1 MRTAKVARLL
11 GSSFHEKNEMIR
23 NDQERGKQI
32 KKRMCEE
39 MNVLYGTVPKVM
51 ILQVIKVCLP
61 NLTSTLLVDILL
73 ACLLSLASCFRSL
86 LACATTSYTHRSSI
100 ISLKFVVVTQQQST
114 INPQSRSTR
123 TQ

>member
-73 ACLLSLASCFRSL
+73 ASCLC
-86 LACATTSYTHRSSI
+86 HHSSI
-100 ISLKFVVVTQQQST
+100 IDHQFEVCSCHATAINNQST
-114 INPQSRSTR
+114 IKEH
-123 TQ
+123 

>member
-73 ACLLSLASCFRSL
+73 ACFRLLL
-86 LACATTSYTHRSSI
+86 LACATTHRSSI